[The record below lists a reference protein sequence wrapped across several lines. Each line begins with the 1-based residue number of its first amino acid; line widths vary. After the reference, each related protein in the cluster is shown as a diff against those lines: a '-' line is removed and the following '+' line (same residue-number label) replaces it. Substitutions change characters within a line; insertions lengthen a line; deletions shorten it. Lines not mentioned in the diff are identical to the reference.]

1 MLHSESLVGC
11 LFSVSDTKQYT
22 SVLCH
27 QNVVLVPVCMSTFLY
42 LHIHSS
48 HTVMKSFLH
57 DTGARPQMTRPCV
70 SEGIFLEL
78 EGYIVHASHLLER
91 LVMYSCLVERT
102 DGDRGPHIFDFVGY
116 NTSEDVWSKL
126 RSWCPQDLRALCW
139 FCDPLSY
146 DSVGCWSC
154 SLFRDEGSSKCKAA
168 ITGHELRPSCIQ
180 FLT

>member
-78 EGYIVHASHLLER
+78 EGYSPCQPSSGEAS
-91 LVMYSCLVERT
+91 
-102 DGDRGPHIFDFVGY
+102 
-116 NTSEDVWSKL
+116 DV
-126 RSWCPQDLRALCW
+126 
-139 FCDPLSY
+139 FLS
-146 DSVGCWSC
+146 S
-154 SLFRDEGSSKCKAA
+154 
-168 ITGHELRPSCIQ
+168 
-180 FLT
+180 